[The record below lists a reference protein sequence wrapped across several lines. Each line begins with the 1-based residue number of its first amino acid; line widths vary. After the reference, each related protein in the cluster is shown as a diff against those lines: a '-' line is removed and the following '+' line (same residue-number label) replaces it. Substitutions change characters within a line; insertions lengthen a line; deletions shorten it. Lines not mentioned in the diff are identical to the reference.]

1 MTTIVLPKPAK
12 PDYTKAK
19 AYCPIALENT
29 MGKILESIV
38 AELISYLTETYELL
52 LKQHY
57 GGRPG
62 RTAEDAMLVLSE
74 NIHPAWKK
82 GEIYSAIFLDVVGAF
97 NNVHHKRL
105 IYNMRKRRIPTPITQ
120 WLMSFL
126 TDRTTRLRFNGSISE
141 PIFTPAGIPQGS
153 PLSPLLYIY
162 YNGDLLD
169 ISKEQESS
177 QGFIDD
183 IAFGVEGLTD
193 EGTTARLQSIMEEV
207 EKWRQK
213 HGVQFEHD
221 KSVLIHFTANKRRS
235 TDATITVAEITI
247 KPSKD
252 ARYLGVTFDQSL
264 KFDKHLQQATKKG
277 MIFALAMSGAA
288 NCICGPQIRYIR
300 QLFTAIVVPR
310 TDYGAII
317 WHRPK
322 AHGQLPAGKINR
334 LVGPQRLAIKAIIG
348 SFRIAP
354 TSALQYEMQLPPPD
368 LRLKRKVLQSLTRMQ
383 TFPSSHPISP
393 WVEKATW
400 DSRQQQTCHISNLE
414 SLARNFPEYT
424 TTLVEKIS
432 PFIRPP

>member
-19 AYCPIALENT
+19 AYRPIALENT

-52 LKQHY
+52 PKQHY

-105 IYNMRKRRIPTPITQ
+105 IHNMRKRRIPTPITQ

-126 TDRTTRLRFNGSISE
+126 TVRTTRLRFNRSISE
-141 PIFTPAGIPQGS
+141 PISMPAGVPQGS
-153 PLSPLLYIY
+153 PLSPLLYMY

-221 KSVLIHFTANKRRS
+221 KSVLIHFTANKR
-235 TDATITVAEITI
+235 
-247 KPSKD
+247 
-252 ARYLGVTFDQSL
+252 
-264 KFDKHLQQATKKG
+264 
-277 MIFALAMSGAA
+277 
-288 NCICGPQIRYIR
+288 
-300 QLFTAIVVPR
+300 
-310 TDYGAII
+310 
-317 WHRPK
+317 
-322 AHGQLPAGKINR
+322 
-334 LVGPQRLAIKAIIG
+334 
-348 SFRIAP
+348 
-354 TSALQYEMQLPPPD
+354 
-368 LRLKRKVLQSLTRMQ
+368 
-383 TFPSSHPISP
+383 
-393 WVEKATW
+393 
-400 DSRQQQTCHISNLE
+400 
-414 SLARNFPEYT
+414 
-424 TTLVEKIS
+424 
-432 PFIRPP
+432 